1 MQISSVNVSS
11 AISPQLRQ
19 DEAKTTVNVKTETI
33 APATAPLTQEAVK
46 ALDPKEQA
54 NQVEDAVKKINDT
67 IKLLNQGI
75 GLEFGLDKDTNIRL
89 VKLID
94 TQSKEVLRQFPSE
107 EVINIAKALDKLQG
121 LLVRDKA

>member
-1 MQISSVNVSS
+1 MQVSSVNMSS

-19 DEAKTTVNVKTETI
+19 DEASTSANVRTESV
-33 APATAPLTQEAVK
+33 AAATAPLTQEAVK

-107 EVINIAKALDKLQG
+107 EVINIAKVLDKLQG

>member
-1 MQISSVNVSS
+1 MQISSLNLTS

-19 DEAKTTVNVKTETI
+19 DDANVVLNKRSEPVIEPTATQTED
-33 APATAPLTQEAVK
+33 AVK
-46 ALDPKEQA
+46 ALDPKELA

-75 GLEFGLDKDTNIRL
+75 GLEFGMDEDTNIRL

-94 TQSKEVLRQFPSE
+94 TKSKEVLRQFPSE

>member
-1 MQISSVNVSS
+1 MQISSVNNSS

-19 DEAKTTVNVKTETI
+19 DEANTSVSKKTES
-33 APATAPLTQEAVK
+33 AVVATPTLTEDAVS
-46 ALDPKEQA
+46 ALSPKEQA
-54 NQVEDAVKKINDT
+54 SQVEYAVKKINDT
-67 IKLLNQGI
+67 IKMLNQGI
-75 GLEFGLDKDTNIRL
+75 GLEFGIDEDSNIRL

-94 TQSKEVLRQFPSE
+94 TQSKEILRQFPSE

>member
-19 DEAKTTVNVKTETI
+19 DEANTSVNKKAESAVVATPTLTE
-33 APATAPLTQEAVK
+33 EAVS

-54 NQVEDAVKKINDT
+54 SQVEDAVKKINDT
-67 IKLLNQGI
+67 IKMLNQGI
-75 GLEFGLDKDTNIRL
+75 GLEFGVDEDTNIRL

-94 TQSKEVLRQFPSE
+94 TQSKEILRQFPSE

>member
-19 DEAKTTVNVKTETI
+19 DEASSTVNKKAESAVVATPTLTE
-33 APATAPLTQEAVK
+33 EAVS

-54 NQVEDAVKKINDT
+54 SQVEDAVKKINET
-67 IKLLNQGI
+67 IKMLNQGI
-75 GLEFGLDKDTNIRL
+75 GLEFGVDEDTNIRL

-94 TQSKEVLRQFPSE
+94 TQSKEILRQFPSE

>member
-11 AISPQLRQ
+11 TVSPQLRQ
-19 DEAKTTVNVKTETI
+19 GEATASPVNKTEANAVSTSL
-33 APATAPLTQEAVK
+33 TAEAVT
-46 ALDPKEQA
+46 ALDPKEMA
-54 NQVEDAVKKINDT
+54 NQVEDAVKKINST
-67 IKLLNQGI
+67 IKMLNQGI
-75 GLEFGLDKDTNIRL
+75 GLEFGMDEDTNIRL

-107 EVINIAKALDKLQG
+107 EVIHIAKALDKLQG

>member
-1 MQISSVNVSS
+1 MQISSVNISS

-19 DEAKTTVNVKTETI
+19 DEASTSVNKKNESAVV
-33 APATAPLTQEAVK
+33 ATPTLTDEAVK
-46 ALDPKEQA
+46 APDPKEQA

-67 IKLLNQGI
+67 IKMLNQGI
-75 GLEFGLDKDTNIRL
+75 GLEFGVDEDTNIRL

-94 TQSKEVLRQFPSE
+94 TQSKEILRQFPSE

-121 LLVRDKA
+121 LLVRDKV